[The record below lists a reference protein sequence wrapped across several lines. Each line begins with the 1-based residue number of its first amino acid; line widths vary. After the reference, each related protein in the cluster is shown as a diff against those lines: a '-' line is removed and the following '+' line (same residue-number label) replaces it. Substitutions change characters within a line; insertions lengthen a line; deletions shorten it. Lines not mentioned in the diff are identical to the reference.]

1 MVGRKTSNESKDD
14 RYIYIWEAGRGTGG
28 PPRMRSR
35 KEDKGEEEGEKGEG
49 KRRRYRLI
57 DLVDRLPVPQG
68 RHQLIFGGPGEATE
82 LLTAK

>member
-1 MVGRKTSNESKDD
+1 MARVDRHECDRERKT
-14 RYIYIWEAGRGTGG
+14 RGGG
-28 PPRMRSR
+28 
-35 KEDKGEEEGEKGEG
+35 GEGEKGEG

-68 RHQLIFGGPGEATE
+68 RHQLIFEGPGEATE

>member
-1 MVGRKTSNESKDD
+1 MID
-14 RYIYIWEAGRGTGG
+14 IYIWEAGRGTGG

-35 KEDKGEEEGEKGEG
+35 KEDKGGGGRGGEKGEG

-68 RHQLIFGGPGEATE
+68 RHQLIFEGPGEATE

>member
-1 MVGRKTSNESKDD
+1 MIGSIRET
-14 RYIYIWEAGRGTGG
+14 ALGG
-28 PPRMRSR
+28 PTRMRSR
-35 KEDKGEEEGEKGEG
+35 KEDRGEG

>member
-1 MVGRKTSNESKDD
+1 MGSGPWHGWTATNAIAKGRQGE
-14 RYIYIWEAGRGTGG
+14 GG
-28 PPRMRSR
+28 
-35 KEDKGEEEGEKGEG
+35 EGGEKGEG

-68 RHQLIFGGPGEATE
+68 RHQLIFEGPGEATE

>member
-1 MVGRKTSNESKDD
+1 
-14 RYIYIWEAGRGTGG
+14 
-28 PPRMRSR
+28 MRSR
-35 KEDKGEEEGEKGEG
+35 KEDKGRGEDGGEGEKGEG

-68 RHQLIFGGPGEATE
+68 RHQLIFEGPGEATE

>member
-1 MVGRKTSNESKDD
+1 
-14 RYIYIWEAGRGTGG
+14 
-28 PPRMRSR
+28 MRSR
-35 KEDKGEEEGEKGEG
+35 KEDRGEG

>member
-1 MVGRKTSNESKDD
+1 MID
-14 RYIYIWEAGRGTGG
+14 IYIWEAGRGTGG

-35 KEDKGEEEGEKGEG
+35 KEDKGRGGEGGEKGEG

-68 RHQLIFGGPGEATE
+68 RHQLIFEGPGEATE

>member
-1 MVGRKTSNESKDD
+1 MARVDRHECDRERKT
-14 RYIYIWEAGRGTGG
+14 RGGG
-28 PPRMRSR
+28 
-35 KEDKGEEEGEKGEG
+35 GEEGEKGEG

-68 RHQLIFGGPGEATE
+68 RHQLIFEGPGEATE

>member
-1 MVGRKTSNESKDD
+1 
-14 RYIYIWEAGRGTGG
+14 
-28 PPRMRSR
+28 MRSR
-35 KEDKGEEEGEKGEG
+35 KEDRGEEEG

>member
-1 MVGRKTSNESKDD
+1 MIGSIRET
-14 RYIYIWEAGRGTGG
+14 ALGG
-28 PPRMRSR
+28 PARMRSR
-35 KEDKGEEEGEKGEG
+35 KEDRGEEVG

>member
-1 MVGRKTSNESKDD
+1 MIDIYMGSGPWHGWTATNAIAKGRQGE
-14 RYIYIWEAGRGTGG
+14 GG
-28 PPRMRSR
+28 
-35 KEDKGEEEGEKGEG
+35 EGGEKGEG

-68 RHQLIFGGPGEATE
+68 RHQLIFEGPGEATE